1 MNGWSYFE
9 SGHSLRREWMAY
21 NFDVVDEEEVM
32 KLKDKN
38 FIHLRSIEL
47 NDFNRINYLFL

>member
-1 MNGWSYFE
+1 
-9 SGHSLRREWMAY
+9 MAY

-47 NDFNRINYLFL
+47 NDFNLIHYLFL